1 MNDFK
6 ESMQQTLLGE
16 VAVNLVSEG
25 KEITVEGLIN
35 ELKNL
40 LENSSANNA
49 RNECIQQTLKW
60 LNNHKRHGSLHAN
73 KQSRFTSTGGESA
86 GENNSEDGIVL
97 VLDNLMHN
105 K

>member
-1 MNDFK
+1 LNDFK

-40 LENSSANNA
+40 LENSIA
-49 RNECIQQTLKW
+49 
-60 LNNHKRHGSLHAN
+60 
-73 KQSRFTSTGGESA
+73 F
-86 GENNSEDGIVL
+86 
-97 VLDNLMHN
+97 LMYIMIRYIC
-105 K
+105 